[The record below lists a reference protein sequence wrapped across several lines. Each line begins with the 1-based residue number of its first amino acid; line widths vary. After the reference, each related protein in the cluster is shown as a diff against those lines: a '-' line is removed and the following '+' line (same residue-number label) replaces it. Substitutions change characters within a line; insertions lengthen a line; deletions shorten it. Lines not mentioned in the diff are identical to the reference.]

1 MTDRSSSASPPDDE
15 RGSSRTSGDKSGE
28 MREADVANGENP
40 DEQVERS
47 AGTTPDE
54 ARTDEPRGDD
64 AHRTGDQQA
73 QENRENELPA

>member
-1 MTDRSSSASPPDDE
+1 MTDRSSSASPPADE

-54 ARTDEPRGDD
+54 PRGDYD
-64 AHRTGDQQA
+64 NRTGDQQA